1 MTDSP
6 LQATVRPIRD
16 ASRRLVRELGFMKP
30 TLAGTEF
37 SASAV
42 HALIEIGARDYL
54 TSGELSDILNLEKS
68 SVSRMVRKLVDAGE
82 LVESVS
88 ETDSR
93 IKPLSLTGKGRETL
107 AAIDAF
113 AQEQVVAALNNLS
126 PNIHKTV
133 RDGLALY
140 ADALEASRT
149 GSMSSAMRPVTIETG
164 YRPGVIGRAAEMHAR
179 FYANTVGFGQFFESK
194 VASGLAEF
202 AGRLDRS
209 SNQLWTAIEDGN
221 IVGTVVIDGEDLGTG
236 CAHLR
241 WFIVEDGRR
250 GGGLGRR
257 LLDEAISFC
266 DQQEFAE
273 IQLWTFKGLDAAR
286 RLYETFGFVLDEEWP
301 GQQWGSEVTEQ
312 RFVRRIRDVGRR
324 MQTAGLK

>member
-6 LQATVRPIRD
+6 LQANVKPIRD

-42 HALIEIGARDYL
+42 HTLIEIGARDSL

-113 AQEQVVAALNNLS
+113 ARKQVVAALSNLS
-126 PNIHKTV
+126 PNSHKTV
-133 RDGLALY
+133 RDGLAFY

-149 GSMSSAMRPVTIETG
+149 GSLSSAAHPVIIGTG
-164 YRPGVIGRAAEMHAR
+164 YRPGVIGRTAEMHAR
-179 FYANTVGFGQFFESK
+179 YYANTVGFGQFFESK

-209 SNQLWTAIEDGN
+209 PNELWTAIEGGN
-221 IVGTVVIDGEDLGTG
+221 IVGTVVIDGEDLGAG

-241 WFIVEDGRR
+241 WFIVEDGHR
-250 GGGLGRR
+250 GAGTGRR
-257 LLDEAISFC
+257 LLTEAISFC
-266 DQQEFAE
+266 DEQGFAE

-286 RLYETFGFVLDEEWP
+286 KLYEAFGFVLDEEWS

-312 RFVRRIRDVGRR
+312 RFVRRAGDVGH
-324 MQTAGLK
+324 QFQFGSK